1 MSNIMEPTSQNK
13 LLLWTKYLIR
23 IILITVN
30 NIYCIPT
37 HAFILLL
44 FYPIF
49 IISPST
55 FYKIEETMFTWL
67 LSMVSCWSYSAGYQ
81 IAESGDSLDQSMKEK
96 ILFMPNHQSTAD
108 VPFLMTIFSPRNGYS
123 GKVMW
128 LMDKVFKFTNFGV
141 VSWIHDDFFIQAGK
155 STRDQSLRELR
166 THLRKVFIDKD
177 RDCLVLFP
185 EGGFLRKRKAVSQS
199 FAKKMDLP
207 QLEYCTIPR
216 TGALDVIMEELG
228 PNATSPIESRI
239 TKVVD
244 VTIAYPEGKPLDLQS
259 IITGWRNPCTTYVH
273 YRVFDTSEV
282 PQDSAEIFKWMVDKY
297 EEKERMLKEFYET
310 GEFPY
315 KMFDPDASP
324 PTVIQHNAALYTLRH
339 IFFIA
344 VFVALF
350 YYLVQPCITL
360 IRLMF

>member
-1 MSNIMEPTSQNK
+1 MEASSQNK
-13 LLLWTKYLIR
+13 LQLWTKYLIR
-23 IILITVN
+23 IILITFN
-30 NIYCIPT
+30 NMYCIPT
-37 HAFILLL
+37 YTIIMSLL
-44 FYPIF
+44 YPIF
-49 IISPST
+49 LLSPAAY
-55 FYKIEETMFTWL
+55 YKIEETMFNWM
-67 LSMVSCWSYSAGYQ
+67 LSMVSCWSYTAGYQ
-81 IAESGDSLDQSMKEK
+81 IAESGDSLDESMKEK

-128 LMDKVFKFTNFGV
+128 LMDKVFKYTNFGV
-141 VSWIHDDFFIQAGK
+141 ISWIHDDFFIQAGK

-166 THLRKVFIDKD
+166 THLRRVFIEKG

-207 QLEYCTIPR
+207 AFELVTVPR

-228 PNATSPIESRI
+228 PNATSPPNSRI

-259 IITGWRNPCTTYVH
+259 IITGWRNPCTTHVH
-273 YRVFDTSEV
+273 YRVFDTSEL
-282 PQDSAEIFKWMVDKY
+282 PQESAKLFQWMVNRY
-297 EEKERMLKEFYET
+297 EEKERLLAEFYRT

-315 KMFDPDASP
+315 TMFDPSASP
-324 PTVIQHNAALYTLRH
+324 PTVIQHNSLLYTLRH

-344 VFVALF
+344 SALVLF
-350 YYLVQPCITL
+350 YLFSSIYHIL
-360 IRLMF
+360 F